1 MVRYELLK
9 KTDLMPLISS
19 GIISLNI
26 ATWLNIYET
35 YLSELKTNVKTL
47 SIQFTADYYNISDRH
62 LYTIINFMEN

>member
-9 KTDLMPLISS
+9 KTDLTPLVAT
-19 GIISLNI
+19 GIISINI

-35 YLSELKTNVKTL
+35 YLGELKTNVKPL
-47 SIQFTADYYNISDRH
+47 AIQFTADYYNVSDRH